1 MPRYTARH
9 APRHAAPTRRSGAAR
24 ATRTALGRPV
34 LATGVAA
41 AVLSTGALAA
51 SVSGGTASADTLTF
65 AVDGVTSTTSTEQAK
80 TEQADAVRVAADRSA
95 TNAQRSVVAARS
107 AQRQKVK
114 AARAAQA
121 AKVKAAALAKARKAA
136 AERAAAAAQRKRV
149 IANAQ
154 RDPKAAARLLM
165 PDYGFSRSQWGCL
178 ERLWIGESG
187 WNYKAANA
195 SSGAYGIPQSLPG
208 RKMATVGGDWR
219 TNPVTQI
226 KWGLDYIKRSYG
238 TPCNAL
244 DQWNARSPHWY

>member
-1 MPRYTARH
+1 MPRYTALH
-9 APRHAAPTRRSGAAR
+9 APRHAAPSRRSSAVH

-34 LATGVAA
+34 LATGLAA

-65 AVDGVTSTTSTEQAK
+65 AVDRVTSSTSTEQSR
-80 TEQADAVRVAADRSA
+80 TEKADAARVAADRSA
-95 TNAQRSVVAARS
+95 TNRQRSVAAARS
-107 AQRQKVK
+107 AQRQ
-114 AARAAQA
+114 
-121 AKVKAAALAKARKAA
+121 KVKAAALAKARKAA
-136 AERAAAAAQRKRV
+136 AEKAAAAAQRKRV

-154 RDPKAAARLLM
+154 RNPKAAARLLM
-165 PDYGFSRSQWGCL
+165 PDYGFSSSQWRCL

-187 WNYKAANA
+187 WNYKAENR

-208 RKMATVGGDWR
+208 RKMASVAGDWR

-226 KWGLDYIKRSYG
+226 KWGLNYIKLSYG

-244 DQWNARSPHWY
+244 NQWNARSPHWY

>member
-1 MPRYTARH
+1 MPRYSARH
-9 APRHAAPTRRSGAAR
+9 APRHAAPARRSSASH
-24 ATRTALGRPV
+24 ATRAALGRPV

-65 AVDGVTSTTSTEQAK
+65 AVDGVTSSTSTEQTK

-95 TNAQRSVVAARS
+95 TNAQRSVAAARS
-107 AQRQKVK
+107 AER
-114 AARAAQA
+114 

-154 RDPKAAARLLM
+154 RDPKAAARVLM
-165 PDYGFSRSQWGCL
+165 PDYGFSLSQWGCL

-187 WNYKAANA
+187 WNYKAENA

-208 RKMATVGGDWR
+208 RKMATVGSDWR

-226 KWGLDYIKRSYG
+226 KWGLNYIKRSYG

-244 DQWNARSPHWY
+244 SQWNARSPHWY